1 RNRTSAW
8 AATGLFPFNPDRVLR
23 DTSKPPPEVSV
34 LKEVTVESWPQD
46 EMLDMPVTPVTP
58 VTTEAVASLHNVI
71 AQDAHMLDQTSK
83 QRLQRHVRKL
93 AGAAQISFAKRAL
106 LQDQNRFL
114 SKMNNEA
121 KVRRSTKSQ
130 VLGKA
135 KVMSYE
141 DLEEAQAKRKE
152 KEKAVAGKAARGRKR
167 KAPAL
172 VVDVTELRSQVIQ
185 AREADLAKTP
195 AELTREVPV
204 PWRAPVAQMIPK
216 NHRGGA

>member
-1 RNRTSAW
+1 VGSY
-8 AATGLFPFNPDRVLR
+8 
-23 DTSKPPPEVSV
+23 
-34 LKEVTVESWPQD
+34 PQD
-46 EMLDMPVTPVTP
+46 EVLNVPVTPVIP
-58 VTTEAVASLHNVI
+58 VTTEGIASMHDI
-71 AQDAHMLDQTSK
+71 ITHDARALDEMSK
-83 QRLQRHVRKL
+83 RRLQRHVQKL
-93 AGAAQISFAKRAL
+93 ASAAQISFAERAL

-141 DLEEAQAKRKE
+141 DLEEARAKRKE
-152 KEKAVAGKAARGRKR
+152 IEKAAAGKAARGRKR

-172 VVDVTELRSQVIQ
+172 AVDVTEPRSQLIR
-185 AREADLAKTP
+185 AREAYLARTP

-204 PWRAPVAQMIPK
+204 PWRAPVAQTIPK
-216 NHRGGA
+216 NYRGGA

>member
-1 RNRTSAW
+1 MAAIVLFRKFVLLLSGCLTSLNNSKIVS
-8 AATGLFPFNPDRVLR
+8 ATSTLTTQTRLKITFNSWSTGDFMDLGG
-23 DTSKPPPEVSV
+23 
-34 LKEVTVESWPQD
+34 VELSPSMAHTAHDARALD
-46 EMLDMPVTPVTP
+46 E
-58 VTTEAVASLHNVI
+58 
-71 AQDAHMLDQTSK
+71 TSK
-83 QRLQRHVRKL
+83 QRLQRHVHKL
-93 AGAAQISFAKRAL
+93 VSAAQISFAERAL

-121 KVRRSTKSQ
+121 KVRRSAKSQ

-141 DLEEAQAKRKE
+141 DLEEARAKRKE
-152 KEKAVAGKAARGRKR
+152 KEKAAAGKAVRGRER

-172 VVDVTELRSQVIQ
+172 VVDVTEPKSQVIQ
-185 AREADLAKTP
+185 AREADLARTP

-216 NHRGGA
+216 NYRGGA